1 MVAVFHAFVIT
12 MVSFAF
18 FWCSTDVSCVRD
30 GDRVSCVRVIA
41 MVSSAFLLHF
51 SGVGLCTGAAG
62 VPDSPPGAAHKN
74 ATVQSCS

>member
-1 MVAVFHAFVIT
+1 MFLAFVMVTVFHAF
-12 MVSFAF
+12 
-18 FWCSTDVSCVRD
+18 
-30 GDRVSCVRVIA
+30 VIA